1 MNDHLN
7 SIGLEKKPSDT
18 TVVVAMSGGVDS
30 STVAGM
36 MKKEGYNVI
45 GITLKLYDDG
55 KEVASSK
62 QCCSGQDI
70 MDAKRVANK
79 LDIEHK
85 ILYYQNK
92 FKQGVIDNFVESYL
106 KGETPIPCVQC
117 NQTVKFKDLF
127 EVSKDLKAD
136 ALITGHYVK
145 SITSGMETNMY
156 RAIDENRDQ
165 SYFLFN
171 TTREQLNY
179 LRFPLGG
186 MLKDETRSIAKKL
199 ELNVADKPDSQDIC
213 FVPNGDYASV
223 IRKFRPDS
231 FKKGNIKDLKGKV
244 IGVHDGIINFT
255 IGQRKG
261 IKVSDV
267 EPLYVLK
274 INSDKNEIIV
284 GPREK
289 LGKKNININNLNLL
303 VHESELS
310 KQILVKVRST
320 GKLLEAKVDLKN
332 DNSAEVNLKDFE
344 DGISPGQ
351 ACVFYDL
358 DQQGHKVLGGGWIVN

>member
-1 MNDHLN
+1 MNNKLN
-7 SIGLEKKPSDT
+7 SIGLYKKPSDT

-36 MKKEGYNVI
+36 MKREGYKVI
-45 GITLKLYDDG
+45 GITLKLYDEG
-55 KEVASSK
+55 KEVAASK

-70 MDAKRVANK
+70 MDAKRVAQK
-79 LDIEHK
+79 LDIDHK

-92 FKQGVIDNFVESYL
+92 FKQGVIDNFIESYL
-106 KGETPIPCVQC
+106 KGETPIPCIQC

-127 EVSKDLKAD
+127 EVSKNLNAD
-136 ALITGHYVK
+136 AMITGHYVK
-145 SITSGMETNMY
+145 SITINNETSMY

-171 TTREQLNY
+171 TTKDQLNY

-186 MLKDETRSIAKKL
+186 LLKQETRNIAKQL
-199 ELNVADKPDSQDIC
+199 DLNVAHKPDSQDIC

-223 IRKFRPDS
+223 IQKFKPES
-231 FKKGNIKDLKGKV
+231 FQKGNIKDVNGKV
-244 IGVHDGIINFT
+244 IGVHDGIVNFT

-261 IKVSDV
+261 IKVSDKD
-267 EPLYVLK
+267 PLYVLK

-289 LGKKNININNLNLL
+289 LGKKKISLTNLNLL
-303 VHESELS
+303 AEKKELNNDL
-310 KQILVKVRST
+310 LVKVRST
-320 GKLLEAKVDLKN
+320 GKLLQAKININQESAEVDLKTP
-332 DNSAEVNLKDFE
+332 E

-351 ACVFYDL
+351 ACVFYKKDEL
-358 DQQGHKVLGGGWIVN
+358 GYKVLGGGWIKD

>member
-1 MNDHLN
+1 MSTENN
-7 SIGLEKKPSDT
+7 SIGLNKDPKDT

-36 MKKEGYNVI
+36 MKEQGYNVI
-45 GITLKLYDDG
+45 GITLKLYDDT
-55 KEVASSK
+55 KEVSKSK
-62 QCCSGQDI
+62 QCCAGQDI
-70 MDAKRVANK
+70 LDAKRVAEK
-79 LDIEHK
+79 LRIEHK

-92 FKQGVIDNFVESYL
+92 FKQGVIDNFVDSYL

-127 EVSKDLKAD
+127 EVAKDLKAD

-145 SITSGMETNMY
+145 SVTSGNETNMY
-156 RAIDENRDQ
+156 RALDENRDQ

-171 TTREQLNY
+171 TTKEQLNY

-186 MLKDETRSIAKKL
+186 MLKNETREIAKEL
-199 ELNVADKPDSQDIC
+199 NLNVANKPDSQDIC

-223 IRKFRPDS
+223 IRKFKPES
-231 FKKGNIKDLKGKV
+231 FKKGNIKNLDGKI
-244 IGVHDGIINFT
+244 IGVHEGIINFT

-261 IKVSDV
+261 IKVSDK
-267 EPLYVLK
+267 EPLYVLE

-284 GPREK
+284 GPREN
-289 LGKKNININNLNLL
+289 LGKKIISLNNVNLL
-303 VHESELS
+303 SDYKEFEEE
-310 KQILVKVRST
+310 IFVKVRST
-320 GKLLEAKVDLKN
+320 GKLLNAKVDFNLNNTAK
-332 DNSAEVNLKDFE
+332 VNLKKSE

-351 ACVFYDL
+351 ACVFYKKDNL
-358 DQQGHKVLGGGWIVN
+358 GFKVLGGGWIKS

>member
-1 MNDHLN
+1 MNKYFN
-7 SIGLEKKPSDT
+7 SIGLQKKPSET

-36 MKKEGYNVI
+36 MKRDGYNVI
-45 GITLKLYDDG
+45 GITLKLYDDN
-55 KEVASSK
+55 KEVSSSK

-70 MDAKRVANK
+70 MDAKRVAHK
-79 LDIEHK
+79 LGVEHK
-85 ILYYQNK
+85 ILYYQDK
-92 FKQGVIDNFVESYL
+92 FKQSVIDNFVDSYL

-117 NQTVKFKDLF
+117 NQTVKFRDLF

-145 SITSGMETNMY
+145 SITSGNETNMY
-156 RAIDENRDQ
+156 RAIDINRDQ

-186 MLKDETRSIAKKL
+186 MLKDETRSIAKEL
-199 ELNVADKPDSQDIC
+199 DLNVANKPDSQDIC
-213 FVPNGDYASV
+213 FVPNGDYSSV
-223 IRKFRPDS
+223 IRKFKPES
-231 FKKGNIKDLKGKV
+231 FKKGNIKNLDGKI

-274 INSDKNEIIV
+274 IDSDRNEILV
-284 GPREK
+284 GPKEK
-289 LGKKNININNLNLL
+289 LGKKSINIDNLNLL
-303 VHESELS
+303 VDK
-310 KQILVKVRST
+310 KQLIKDILVKVRST
-320 GKLLEAKVDLKN
+320 GKLLNAKVNLKDN
-332 DNSAEVNLKDFE
+332 NSAEVNLKDFE

-358 DQQGHKVLGGGWIVN
+358 DKQGYKVLGGGWIKN